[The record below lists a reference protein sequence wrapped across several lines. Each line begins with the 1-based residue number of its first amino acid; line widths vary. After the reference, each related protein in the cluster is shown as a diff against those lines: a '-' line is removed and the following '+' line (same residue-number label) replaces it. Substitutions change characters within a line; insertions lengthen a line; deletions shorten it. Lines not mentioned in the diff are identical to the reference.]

1 MDKMA
6 KEILTHLKYILISI
20 LLLISNPIFGQE
32 SNVSLISDKID
43 YNKLSGELIATG
55 NVKVLYDNTILS
67 ADKIKYD
74 SNLDKLSIIG
84 KFVIYD
90 GENTISS
97 NNDIIINTKL
107 KNGLIKGARAIINDR
122 LQISAQSLNQENT
135 NYNIFKTV
143 VASSCEIC
151 ANNPTPFWQI
161 RARKIIHDKE
171 KQKIFFEN
179 ARLDFLGLPVL
190 YIPALNIP
198 EPGISRASGVLV
210 PQFSTSDK
218 VGFSSKIPYYIVL
231 NDNKDVTL
239 TPYIMSK
246 NSIIVETEYRQY
258 TSNGYFELKNA
269 FSIKDNFNYG
279 RLNGFIEGKGSFA
292 LRKNYI
298 ADFNLD
304 LANTID
310 FANGEKPF
318 KNNYDYAEP
327 EDDRL
332 RNSFDISK
340 TTPDSF
346 FQLGTSFTQSFR
358 FKDFNGDGSKKKIQM
373 YP

>member
-1 MDKMA
+1 MKMDKMA
-6 KEILTHLKYILISI
+6 KEILTHLKYILISM

-67 ADKIKYD
+67 SDKIKYD

-107 KNGLIKGARAIINDR
+107 KNGLIKGALAIINDR

-135 NYNIFKTV
+135 NYNIFNTV

-198 EPGISRASGVLV
+198 GSGI
-210 PQFSTSDK
+210 
-218 VGFSSKIPYYIVL
+218 
-231 NDNKDVTL
+231 
-239 TPYIMSK
+239 
-246 NSIIVETEYRQY
+246 
-258 TSNGYFELKNA
+258 
-269 FSIKDNFNYG
+269 
-279 RLNGFIEGKGSFA
+279 
-292 LRKNYI
+292 
-298 ADFNLD
+298 
-304 LANTID
+304 
-310 FANGEKPF
+310 F
-318 KNNYDYAEP
+318 KAG
-327 EDDRL
+327 
-332 RNSFDISK
+332 I
-340 TTPDSF
+340 
-346 FQLGTSFTQSFR
+346 
-358 FKDFNGDGSKKKIQM
+358 
-373 YP
+373 